1 MAKTGFYSASMK
13 QTFCE
18 ELATRYGTQV
28 SRSDVLK
35 FATEKSFPPPYWFV
49 NDKARSIGRGLF
61 RTDSDGAAAPV
72 ELSPELFSSNTVQP
86 QAQVALA
93 ATVTPIRKNVETMQS
108 AGENLVPERDKTY
121 VEFGDFD
128 KVEKIIQSKIFYPV
142 FITGLSGNGKTL
154 SVEQAC
160 AKLGR
165 EMIRVN
171 ITEETDE
178 DDLVGGYTLVDGNIV
193 YREGPV
199 LTAMRRGAVLI
210 LDEVDLNATK
220 IMCLQSI
227 MEGKPYHIK
236 KTGEKVFPAVGF
248 NIFATAN
255 TKGKGSED
263 GRFIGTKV
271 MNEAFLERFPI
282 TFEQEYPPEKVELKI
297 LLKNMTKF
305 GCMDEKFAAN
315 LVKWAGVI
323 RKSFEDGATNEVI
336 STRRLVHIISAFA
349 IFRDRLTAV
358 QICLN
363 RFDTET
369 KNSFFDLY
377 TKVDGEV
384 DPTKKVEPKV
394 DEPVVVDDR
403 DNDIPF

>member
-13 QTFCE
+13 QTFCN
-18 ELATRYGTQV
+18 ELATRFGTRV

-35 FATEKSFPPPYWFV
+35 FSSEKGYPPPYWFI
-49 NDKARSIGRGLF
+49 NDKSRSTGRGQYSTG
-61 RTDSDGAAAPV
+61 TDTTPTGTV
-72 ELSPELFSSNTVQP
+72 ELTPELFSSNTVQP
-86 QAQVALA
+86 EAQVALA
-93 ATVTPIRKNVETMQS
+93 ATVTPIRRKMDNIQAT
-108 AGENLVPERDKTY
+108 GENLIPERDQTY
-121 VEFGDFD
+121 VEFGEFD
-128 KVEKIIQSKIFYPV
+128 KVEKIIRSKIFYPV

-154 SVEQAC
+154 SIEQAC

-178 DDLVGGYTLVDGNIV
+178 DDLVGGYTLIDGNIV

-282 TFEQEYPPEKVELKI
+282 TFEQDYPPEKVELKI
-297 LLKNMTKF
+297 IQKNMTKF
-305 GCMDEKFAAN
+305 GCVDDKFAAN
-315 LVKWAGVI
+315 LVKWANVI
-323 RKSFEDGATNEVI
+323 RKSFADGATNEVV

-358 QICLN
+358 RICLN

-369 KNSFFDLY
+369 KNSFYDLY

-384 DPTKKVEPKV
+384 DPTKKVEPT
-394 DEPVVVDDR
+394 EASPVPPVES
-403 DNDIPF
+403 NPF

>member
-1 MAKTGFYSASMK
+1 MAKTGFYSATMK
-13 QTFCE
+13 QEFCN
-18 ELATRYGTQV
+18 ELATQFGTRV
-28 SRSDVLK
+28 SRTDVLK
-35 FATEKSFPPPYWFV
+35 HAKQKNYPAPYWFL
-49 NDKARSIGRGLF
+49 NDKDRNVGRGMYS
-61 RTDSDGAAAPV
+61 TDSTVDCKPVV
-72 ELSPELFSSNTVQP
+72 ELTPELFSSNTVQP
-86 QAQVALA
+86 ETAQAAMV
-93 ATVTPIRKNVETMQS
+93 ATVTPIRRNANMTAV
-108 AGENLVPERDKTY
+108 AENLVPETDPTY
-121 VEFGDFD
+121 VEFGDFSNI
-128 KVEKIIQSKIFYPV
+128 ERIIQSKIFYPV

-255 TKGKGSED
+255 TKGRGSDD
-263 GRFIGTKV
+263 GRFIGTKI

-282 TFEQEYPPEKVELKI
+282 TFEQNYPPDKVELKI
-297 LLKNMTKF
+297 VQKNMKKF
-305 GCMDEKFAAN
+305 GCLDEKFAEN
-315 LVKWAGVI
+315 LVKWANVI
-323 RKSFEDGATNEVI
+323 RKSFEDGATNDVI

-349 IFRDRLTAV
+349 IFRNRLQAV
-358 QICLN
+358 ELCLN

-369 KNSFFDLY
+369 KTSFLDLY
-377 TKVDGEV
+377 TKVDGDV
-384 DPTKKVEPKV
+384 NPNTF
-394 DEPVVVDDR
+394 
-403 DNDIPF
+403 NDSATLANTAEEEMPF